1 MLPHL
6 LINFEI
12 QRYHQNEPRFNGVDS
27 RNKKPTVKDET
38 YLLNMDEYDAIRLY
52 WVVKNDQVTFFDSFL
67 KIFQRKIKNSFVKK
81 IL

>member
-1 MLPHL
+1 
-6 LINFEI
+6 
-12 QRYHQNEPRFNGVDS
+12 
-27 RNKKPTVKDET
+27 
-38 YLLNMDEYDAIRLY
+38 MDEYDAIRLY